1 MAIGGGTGALARIDG
16 GGGGSARLQI
26 DEGVPSGGM
35 RPVDE
40 RGKDIGLET
49 LGARFARIAHARF
62 SMEFLGI
69 RNPSHEVK
77 SSQVKSSQVNSI
89 QIDLT

>member
-1 MAIGGGTGALARIDG
+1 MPAMAIGGGTGALARIDG

-49 LGARFARIAHARF
+49 SGARFARIAH
-62 SMEFLGI
+62 EFLGEP
-69 RNPSHEVK
+69 PSLKLLLAKISEIHFPMCH
-77 SSQVKSSQVNSI
+77 S
-89 QIDLT
+89 